1 MNTFE
6 VGMPDVEDDS
16 WTLQHAEL
24 DAVSGGIG
32 ENAGPVVAY
41 RSLLETMSESSCNI

>member
-6 VGMPDVEDDS
+6 IAMPDAEDDIR
-16 WTLQHAEL
+16 TLQHAEL
-24 DAVSGGIG
+24 DVVFGGIG

-41 RSLLETMSESSCNI
+41 RSLLETMADNSCNI